1 MNNAKEQEGRSD
13 VLIKGKT
20 KCLVCSLYDSGEI
33 ILFQM
38 FNDVMQMME
47 DSRTGLKLLIS
58 ADFVFPLCSFM
69 HTNAW
74 LKKKSVKKKK
84 AGTKVIQ

>member
-1 MNNAKEQEGRSD
+1 
-13 VLIKGKT
+13 
-20 KCLVCSLYDSGEI
+20 
-33 ILFQM
+33 M

-74 LKKKSVKKKK
+74 LKKKCKKKKK

>member
-20 KCLVCSLYDSGEI
+20 TKCLVCSLYDSGEI
-33 ILFQM
+33 ILFD
-38 FNDVMQMME
+38 DVMQMME

-69 HTNAW
+69 HINAW
-74 LKKKSVKKKK
+74 FKKYEKE
-84 AGTKVIQ
+84 